1 MDIGLPLWPFK
12 ARKVGVSLC
21 YSISE
26 PPRVVQWYQRTSFT
40 SFTVYQFLNPA
51 EISVWMFV
59 CVSLLYRVYVQ
70 LDYQVVLTV
79 QRDLN
84 HWSELWS
91 VAFIN
96 YRTIDRFF
104 FIYAFICLSTYLF
117 VYLFLH
123 RSLSEVS
130 YFVRG
135 YKTCRVAWQ
144 AAYGI
149 NSKRLEDVVKC
160 FLNGLVVYENENQY
174 NPVGQRHKTSVA
186 KAWMQLSFS
195 RIGDKMPDT
204 LVINLPS
211 YLDNRILYGY
221 LKDDLTQL
229 GEQVISYSQ
238 FCRIL
243 NLDFPDVLIP
253 KVS

>member
-1 MDIGLPLWPFK
+1 MID
-12 ARKVGVSLC
+12 
-21 YSISE
+21 
-26 PPRVVQWYQRTSFT
+26 
-40 SFTVYQFLNPA
+40 FL
-51 EISVWMFV
+51 
-59 CVSLLYRVYVQ
+59 
-70 LDYQVVLTV
+70 
-79 QRDLN
+79 
-84 HWSELWS
+84 
-91 VAFIN
+91 FI
-96 YRTIDRFF
+96 FF
-104 FIYAFICLSTYLF
+104 RRI
-117 VYLFLH
+117 
-123 RSLSEVS
+123 LSEVS

-135 YKTCRVAWQ
+135 YETCRAAWQ

-149 NSKRLEDVVKC
+149 NSKRLEDVAKC
-160 FLNGLVVYENENQY
+160 FLNGLVLYENENQF
-174 NPVGQRHKTSVA
+174 NSVGQRHKTSVA
-186 KAWMQLSFS
+186 KAWMQMLFS